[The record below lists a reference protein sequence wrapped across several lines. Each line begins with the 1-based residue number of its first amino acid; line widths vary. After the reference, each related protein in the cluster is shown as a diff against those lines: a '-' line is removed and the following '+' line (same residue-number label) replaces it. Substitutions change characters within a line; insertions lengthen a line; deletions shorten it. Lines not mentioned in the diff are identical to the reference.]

1 MTSERIPSRPKP
13 SSFRPV
19 YIEQQ
24 ESISNKNVELIEAD
38 AIQSRWWQTRYI
50 KLLMIVSSMLGFVL
64 SSACLFATIL
74 IDPRLTANFEGG
86 VGEFFLNM
94 YENYGTTGVISFW
107 GSCLL
112 YFFVTAYRNA
122 VRL

>member
-13 SSFRPV
+13 ASFRPV
-19 YIEQQ
+19 YVQQ
-24 ESISNKNVELIEAD
+24 RENQNMNFAHQAD
-38 AIQSRWWQTRYI
+38 DGTKWWDSKI
-50 KLLMIVSSMLGFVL
+50 FKGLMIACSMTGFVV

-74 IDPRLTANFEGG
+74 IDPRLTANFEGA
-86 VGEFFLNM
+86 VGSFFLNI

-107 GSCLL
+107 SASLL

-122 VRL
+122 VRF